1 MVRFSDSREGNEKI
15 DAAPLLDNGKS
26 IVSVD
31 DARSF
36 WDDVFSVDTG
46 YNDIV
51 DDSILSEIYGRYEDE
66 FIFDFE
72 IDDKIDTILEV
83 FGSSEWGSMSE
94 SERKSA
100 VDEFVAVLCDKLE
113 IADRPSIKY
122 FDGPINEQ
130 GAYNHRSNRIEIN
143 SKFLDDPV
151 ALVDTVAHE
160 TRHGYQHHR
169 AMMQETRM
177 DALYAINFDNYIAP
191 VLLGDGKY
199 LFFADYEDQLVEA
212 EARAFAKLFTKEG
225 DE

>member
-1 MVRFSDSREGNEKI
+1 MVRFSDSREGTEKMESS
-15 DAAPLLDNGKS
+15 PLLDNSES

-36 WDDVFSVDTG
+36 WDEVFSINEGHNEV
-46 YNDIV
+46 V
-51 DDSILSEIYGRYEDE
+51 DDNILSEIYGRYEDE

-100 VDEFVAVLCDKLE
+100 VDEFVAVLCDKLD
-113 IADRPSIKY
+113 IADVPALKY

-143 SKFLDDPV
+143 SKLLDDPV
-151 ALVDTVAHE
+151 ALVDT
-160 TRHGYQHHR
+160 
-169 AMMQETRM
+169 M
-177 DALYAINFDNYIAP
+177 
-191 VLLGDGKY
+191 
-199 LFFADYEDQLVEA
+199 
-212 EARAFAKLFTKEG
+212 
-225 DE
+225 